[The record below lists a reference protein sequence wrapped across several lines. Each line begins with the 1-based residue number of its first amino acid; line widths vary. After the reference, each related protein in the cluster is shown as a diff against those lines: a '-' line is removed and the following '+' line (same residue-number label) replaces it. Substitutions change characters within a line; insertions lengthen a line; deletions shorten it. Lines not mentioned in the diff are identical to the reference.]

1 MSAGAAGGSTG
12 DPGTDAVRLLPADL
26 RARYRELLARWVA
39 LPSVAAEGRAQQATA
54 DTVAEELRALGLD
67 VEVHGTAGAPVVFAE
82 KRVAGA
88 PTVLFYN
95 HYDVQPADPLELW
108 TADPFVLDERE
119 GKLFGRGA
127 TDDKGQLASRVVA
140 LEWLKR
146 RHGGELPVGVLF
158 VVEGEEEVGSPNM
171 GAYVEAHRERLRAD
185 ACVWEFGGVDARDRP
200 HLISGLKGIVT
211 VDLHVRTGAF
221 DQHSGL
227 GPVVPN
233 AAWRMAAAV
242 ASLRD
247 AEGRA
252 LVAGFYDRVRPA
264 TAAEAAYVAATPRDD
279 DVVAEQ
285 IGVERFLGDATGAE
299 WQRRLQLEPVI
310 NVNGIHSGYGGPG
323 MKTVLPV
330 EASAKL
336 DVRLVP
342 DQAPDE
348 IFGLL
353 RTHLDHHGFG
363 DVVATLAE
371 RPEHPSRVDPTHP
384 WVQHAAAA
392 LEEAYG
398 TPAVVAVSS
407 GGSGPLHPFVDVLG
421 LPVIMIGVGYAQGR
435 AHAPDEN
442 VRWVDVERG
451 TYATV
456 RTIERW
462 AGLEAPA

>member
-1 MSAGAAGGSTG
+1 MSAG
-12 DPGTDAVRLLPADL
+12 PQPLPDDL
-26 RARYRELLARWVA
+26 RERYRELLARWVA
-39 LPSVAAEGRAQQATA
+39 LPSVAAEGRAQAETA
-54 DTVAEELRALGLD
+54 DAVAVELRALGLD
-67 VEVHGTAGAPVVFAE
+67 VAVHATAGAPIVFAE
-82 KRVAGA
+82 KRIAGA

-95 HYDVQPADPLELW
+95 HYDVQPADPVELW
-108 TADPFVLDERE
+108 TSDPFELAERD

-140 LEWLKR
+140 LEWLMR
-146 RHGGELPVGVLF
+146 RHGGALPVGVVF
-158 VVEGEEEVGSPNM
+158 VVEGEEEVGSPNI
-171 GAYVEAHRERLRAD
+171 GAYVDAHRDQLHAD
-185 ACVWEFGGVDARDRP
+185 ACVWEFGGVDAHDRP
-200 HLISGLKGIVT
+200 QLVCGLKGIVSI
-211 VDLHVRTGAF
+211 DLTVRTGAY

-242 ASLRD
+242 AGLRD

-252 LVAGFYDRVRPA
+252 LVDGFYDRVRPA
-264 TAAEAAYVAATPRDD
+264 TEAEAAYVAAAPRED
-279 DVVAEQ
+279 DVVGANV
-285 IGVERFLGDATGAE
+285 GVERFLGGATGAE

-310 NVNGIHSGYGGPG
+310 NVNGVHAGYGGPG

-330 EASAKL
+330 AAVAKL

-342 DQAPDE
+342 DQDPHE
-348 IFGLL
+348 ILGLI
-353 RTHLDHHGFG
+353 RAHLDRHGFG
-363 DVVATLAE
+363 DVQARLAE
-371 RPEHPSRVDPTHP
+371 RPERPSRVDPTHP

-398 TPAVVAVSS
+398 TPAVVTVSS

-421 LPVIMIGVGYAQGR
+421 LPVVMVGVGYTQGR

-451 TYATV
+451 TFATV
-456 RTIERW
+456 RSIERW
-462 AGLEAPA
+462 AGLEPLS

>member
-1 MSAGAAGGSTG
+1 MSV
-12 DPGTDAVRLLPADL
+12 DPRLLPDDL
-26 RARYRELLARWVA
+26 RARYRALLTRWVA
-39 LPSVAAEGRAQQATA
+39 LPSVAAEGRAQGETA
-54 DTVAEELRALGLD
+54 EAVAAELRSLGLD
-67 VEVHGTAGAPVVFAE
+67 AQVHTTAGAPVVFAE
-82 KRVAGA
+82 KRLPGA

-108 TADPFVLDERE
+108 TSDPFVLAERD

-127 TDDKGQLASRVVA
+127 TDDKGQLASRLVA
-140 LEWLKR
+140 LEWLMR
-146 RHGGELPVGVLF
+146 RHGNALPVGVVF

-171 GAYVEAHRERLRAD
+171 GAYVDAHRERLQAD
-185 ACVWEFGGVDARDRP
+185 VCVWEFGGVDAHDRP
-200 HLISGLKGIVT
+200 QLICGLKGIVT
-211 VDLHVRTGAF
+211 IDLHVRTGAY

-247 AEGRA
+247 AEGRV
-252 LVAGFYDRVRPA
+252 LVDGFYDRVRP
-264 TAAEAAYVAATPRDD
+264 TTPAEAGYVAAAPRED
-279 DVVAEQ
+279 DVVASNV
-285 IGVERFLGDATGAE
+285 GVERFLGGATGSE

-330 EASAKL
+330 TALAKL

-342 DQAPDE
+342 DQDPNE
-348 IFGLL
+348 IVGLL
-353 RTHLDHHGFG
+353 RAHLDRHGFG
-363 DVVATLAE
+363 DVQATLAE
-371 RPEHPSRVDPTHP
+371 RPAHPARVDPTHP
-384 WVQHAAAA
+384 WVKHAAAA

-398 TPAVVAVSS
+398 TPAIVTVSS

-421 LPVIMIGVGYAQGR
+421 LPVVMLGVGYAQGR

-451 TYATV
+451 TFATV

-462 AGLEAPA
+462 AGLEPRT

>member
-1 MSAGAAGGSTG
+1 MST
-12 DPGTDAVRLLPADL
+12 DPGRLPDDL
-26 RARYRELLARWVA
+26 RTRYRDLLARWVA
-39 LPSVAAEGRAQQATA
+39 LPSVAAEGRAQGETA
-54 DTVAEELRALGLD
+54 EAVAAELRTLGLE
-67 VEVHGTAGAPVVFAE
+67 VEVHATAGAPVVLAE
-82 KRVAGA
+82 GRVPGA

-95 HYDVQPADPLELW
+95 HYDVQPADPVELW
-108 TADPFVLDERE
+108 TSDPFELAERD

-140 LEWLKR
+140 LEWLMR
-146 RHGGELPVGVLF
+146 RHGGALPVGVVF
-158 VVEGEEEVGSPNM
+158 VVEGEEEVGSPNV
-171 GAYVEAHRERLRAD
+171 GAFVDAHRERLQAD
-185 ACVWEFGGVDARDRP
+185 ACVWEFGGVDAHDRP
-200 HLISGLKGIVT
+200 QLVCGLKGIVSI
-211 VDLHVRTGAF
+211 DLTVRTGTY

-242 ASLRD
+242 ASLSD

-252 LVAGFYDRVRPA
+252 LVDGFYDRVRPA
-264 TAAEAAYVAATPRDD
+264 TEAEAAYVAAAPRED
-279 DVVAEQ
+279 DVVAANV
-285 IGVERFLGDATGAE
+285 GVERFLGGATGTE

-330 EASAKL
+330 AAMAKL

-342 DQAPDE
+342 DQDPLE
-348 IFGLL
+348 ILGLL
-353 RTHLDHHGFG
+353 RAHLDRHGFA
-363 DVVATLAE
+363 DVEATLAE
-371 RPEHPSRVDPTHP
+371 RPERPARVDPTHP
-384 WVQHAAAA
+384 WVRHAADA

-398 TPAVVAVSS
+398 TPAVVTVSS
-407 GGSGPLHPFVDVLG
+407 GGSGPLHPFVDALG

-462 AGLEAPA
+462 AGLEPRSFI

>member
-1 MSAGAAGGSTG
+1 VSAE
-12 DPGTDAVRLLPADL
+12 PRLLPDDL
-26 RARYRELLARWVA
+26 RTRYRELLARWVA
-39 LPSVAAEGRAQQATA
+39 LPSVAAEGRAQAETAEAVAT
-54 DTVAEELRALGLD
+54 ELRALGLD
-67 VEVHGTAGAPVVFAE
+67 VAVHPTEGAPVVVAE
-82 KRVAGA
+82 RRVPGA

-95 HYDVQPADPLELW
+95 HYDVQPADPVELW
-108 TADPFVLDERE
+108 TSDPFVLAERD

-140 LEWLKR
+140 LEWLMR
-146 RHGGELPVGVLF
+146 RHGGALPVGVVF

-171 GAYVEAHRERLRAD
+171 GAFVDAHRDRLRAD
-185 ACVWEFGGVDARDRP
+185 ACVWEFGGVDAHDRP
-200 HLISGLKGIVT
+200 QLVCGLKGIVSL
-211 VDLHVRTGAF
+211 DLSVRTGAY

-247 AEGRA
+247 VEGRV
-252 LVAGFYDRVRPA
+252 LVEGFYDRVRPA
-264 TAAEAAYVAATPRDD
+264 TEAEAAYVAAAPRED
-279 DVVAEQ
+279 DVVAAHV
-285 IGVERFLGDATGAE
+285 GVERFLGGATGAE
-299 WQRRLQLEPVI
+299 WHRRLQLEPVI

-323 MKTVLPV
+323 TKTVLPV
-330 EASAKL
+330 AATAKL

-342 DQAPDE
+342 DQDPHE
-348 IFGLL
+348 ILAL
-353 RTHLDHHGFG
+353 IRAHLDRHGFA
-363 DVVATLAE
+363 DVQAMLAE

-398 TPAVVAVSS
+398 TPAVVTVSS

-421 LPVIMIGVGYAQGR
+421 LPVVMLGVGYAQGR

-462 AGLEAPA
+462 AGVEPHG